1 MQSYL
6 IIFFLIIC
14 QFSNAQIQQDSIL
27 IEREINEVKISVAKT
42 VKSIE
47 DLPIPAKIIA
57 EQEIKS
63 YGASTLNEV
72 INKQSGIIGT
82 TTKTGAEGLQMQGLD
97 ASYISILIDGFPLI
111 GRSFGTLDLHR
122 ISLADVESIEIIKG
136 SSSSLYGSHA
146 LAGVINVISKKQVN
160 DGSKIFMS
168 LKGASHNTLNPN
180 LIYQF
185 KKSAFQISTAAD
197 FYKTDGYDLI
207 ESDLL
212 KTVNPYSNYT
222 LRSNLRYAIHE
233 KLLLKTHA
241 RYFNQQQINTA
252 TYNNSILEGESMIK
266 EYSAGLTLKHI
277 PNSNCFQHLELY
289 KTNYRTDEFLNTEEE
304 ILFDQNYFDHDV
316 IQAELRAFTKFK
328 EINTTFGVGSNQEE
342 LSRRDF
348 SSQAKQNNLFIYG
361 QLDAVAFEKY
371 QIVLGSRYDNYTG
384 YTPVASNKLALGFP
398 IKQNLHIQGSVG
410 TGFKTPD
417 FRQRFFDFTNTTL
430 GYTVLGREVAFDRLA
445 AMQNDGIIQNI
456 LIPISEL
463 ESALKP
469 ETSLNINFGVKYKT
483 KKQIVF
489 AANFFKN
496 RIDNLIETQL
506 VANKTNQLPVF
517 SYFNVNQVE
526 TKGVE
531 CNLSFNPNNNWKLN
545 IGYQLLY
552 AFDTSVLKKFDQET
566 LYARDPETNESIEL
580 NNDDYLGLYNR
591 SRHQINLNISYSLN
605 EKTILFSCI
614 NYRSKYGLS
623 DSNGN
628 DFLDSYD
635 ELVNSYALFDL
646 SIRQQLKENYSI
658 QLGANNIFGYTHP
671 EYISNISGRI
681 YFIKLNMNLK
691 RNN

>member
-1 MQSYL
+1 MKSNLAIFLL
-6 IIFFLIIC
+6 IISQLA
-14 QFSNAQIQQDSIL
+14 NAQIQQDSIL

-42 VKSIE
+42 LKSIE
-47 DLPIPAKIIA
+47 DLPIPAKIID
-57 EQEIKS
+57 EQEIKA
-63 YGASTLNEV
+63 YGASTLEEV

-82 TTKTGAEGLQMQGLD
+82 TTKTGTEGLQMQGLD
-97 ASYISILIDGFPLI
+97 ASYTSILIDGFPLI
-111 GRSFGTLDLHR
+111 GRSFGTLDLNR
-122 ISLADVESIEIIKG
+122 ISLADIESIEIIKG

-146 LAGVINVISKKQVN
+146 LAGVINIISKKQIN
-160 DGSKIFMS
+160 DGSNISIS

-180 LIYQF
+180 LTFLF
-185 KKSAFQISTAAD
+185 KKSAFQISTTAD
-197 FYKTDGYDLI
+197 FYKTEGYDLI

-212 KTVNPYSNYT
+212 STVNPYSNYT

-233 KLLLKTHA
+233 KFLLKTYA

-252 TYNNSILEGESMIK
+252 KYDNSILEGESTIK

-289 KTNYRTDEFLNTEEE
+289 KMNYRTDEFLNTEEE
-304 ILFDQNYFDHDV
+304 ILFDENYFDHDV
-316 IQAELRAFTKFK
+316 IQAELGAFSKFK
-328 EINTTFGVGSNQEE
+328 GINTIFGIGTTQEE

-348 SSQAKQNNLFIYG
+348 TNTAEQKNLFVYG
-361 QLDAVAFEKY
+361 QLDATAFEKY
-371 QIVLGSRYDNYTG
+371 QIVLGSRYDNYTD
-384 YTPVASNKLALGFP
+384 YTPVVSNKLALGFP
-398 IKQNLHIQGSVG
+398 IKQNLHIEGSIG

-430 GYTVLGREVAFDRLA
+430 GYTVFGREVAFDRLIS
-445 AMQNDGIIQNI
+445 MQSDGIIQNI

-463 ESALKP
+463 ETVLKP
-469 ETSLNINFGVKYKT
+469 ETSLNLNIGVKYNPT
-483 KKQIVF
+483 KQLLF

-545 IGYQLLY
+545 VGYQLLY
-552 AFDTSVLKKFDQET
+552 AFDTDVLKKFDQET
-566 LYARDPETNESIEL
+566 LYARDPETNESVEL

-591 SRHQINLNISYSLN
+591 SKHQINVNVSYTVN
-605 EKTILFSCI
+605 EKTTLSSRV

-635 ELVNSYALFDL
+635 ELIDAYALFDL
-646 SIRQQLKENYSI
+646 SIDRQLKENFNI
-658 QLGANNIFGYTHP
+658 QLGVNNIFGYIYP

-691 RNN
+691 TNN